1 MNASFRKYAETL
13 EKIEVLTVTITPEG
27 EYNVPSEKKGKIAQI
42 DDDERVRLREY
53 LFEFACRMECG
64 DLEDEERERLRKMLQ
79 DFCGTLECPNP
90 AHAAIAGAA
99 PKKARSA

>member
-42 DDDERVRLREY
+42 DDCERVRLRHY
-53 LFEFACRMECG
+53 LFEFACRMECEKLDPEELA
-64 DLEDEERERLRKMLQ
+64 DLRRMLAE
-79 DFCGTLECPNP
+79 FSNSLECPNP
-90 AHAAIAGAA
+90 EHASE
-99 PKKARSA
+99 PKKVQRRA